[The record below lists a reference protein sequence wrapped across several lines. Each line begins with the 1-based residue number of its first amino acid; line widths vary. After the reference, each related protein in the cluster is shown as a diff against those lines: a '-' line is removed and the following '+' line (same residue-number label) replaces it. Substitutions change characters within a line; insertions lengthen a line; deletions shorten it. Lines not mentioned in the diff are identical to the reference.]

1 MKYSFVYIIFKKL
14 LSYFLDIVYFFRKNT
29 RIHFSGIYE
38 SWDSAKKDSLGYDD
52 KKILKKVKHSTS
64 LLLTKKAV
72 YERDG
77 ILLKKNDLPHQVL
90 STVLR
95 ASIEN
100 KHNCKVIDFGG
111 SLGSTYYN
119 NRDFLKNIKDLKW
132 IVVEQNNFVKE
143 GNKNFSNKIINFS
156 NTIEEAS
163 RYLNKPN
170 VIIASGSIQYLPNP
184 YLLLEKIIQTK
195 TDYIVIDRSP
205 FLIKG
210 KTKLTIQKIPKT
222 IVDCSYPI
230 WLFNETEFKKKFKKK
245 YQEITTFDALD
256 GVLGYGKLKAHYKGI
271 IYKRIKS
278 S

>member
-1 MKYSFVYIIFKKL
+1 MIERRTKIEANKGFIMFLFFFSKYNL
-14 LSYFLDIVYFFRKNT
+14 L
-29 RIHFSGIYE
+29 
-38 SWDSAKKDSLGYDD
+38 W
-52 KKILKKVKHSTS
+52 
-64 LLLTKKAV
+64 LL
-72 YERDG
+72 
-77 ILLKKNDLPHQVL
+77 I
-90 STVLR
+90 
-95 ASIEN
+95 
-100 KHNCKVIDFGG
+100 
-111 SLGSTYYN
+111 
-119 NRDFLKNIKDLKW
+119 
-132 IVVEQNNFVKE
+132 
-143 GNKNFSNKIINFS
+143 
-156 NTIEEAS
+156 
-163 RYLNKPN
+163 
-170 VIIASGSIQYLPNP
+170 
-184 YLLLEKIIQTK
+184 LEKIIQTK